1 MIDENEALQEM
12 TFKRRNAL
20 RHRMQLR
27 YNLTAVI
34 VVKMETLLATA
45 SIRILHCYQNNFGTF
60 PPRQLDRLI
69 AARGWSGN
77 RGSTAHIYS
86 RSFLVQWTAKEI
98 FSLRVKMQFWATE
111 VFLILDS
118 WRFCIFICIF
128 ICIFAYLFNT
138 EQLSFLQI
146 HF

>member
-45 SIRILHCYQNNFGTF
+45 SIRILHCYQNNFDTF

-77 RGSTAHIYS
+77 RGSTVHIYS
-86 RSFLVQWTAKEI
+86 RSFFVQWTAKEI
-98 FSLRVKMQFWATE
+98 FSLRVKIQFWATE
-111 VFLILDS
+111 VFLNIG
-118 WRFCIFICIF
+118 
-128 ICIFAYLFNT
+128 
-138 EQLSFLQI
+138 QLAFLHI
-146 HF
+146 HFLFLFFFQ